1 MYIPDDMQK
10 VNKFVDVAIPSNRSY
25 FSRIGEVT
33 APSTQFTGDELA
45 RMNQDKIAQIS
56 EAMQDYEKYV
66 ESQNNKENESH

>member
-10 VNKFVDVAIPSNRSY
+10 VNRFVDVAIPSNRSY

-33 APSTQFTGDELA
+33 VPSTQFTGEELA

-56 EAMQDYEKYV
+56 EAMRDYDNYV
-66 ESQNNKENESH
+66 ESLNQKDNE

>member
-1 MYIPDDMQK
+1 MYIPEDMQK

-45 RMNQDKIAQIS
+45 RMNQDKIAQIT
-56 EAMQDYEKYV
+56 EAMEDYQKYV
-66 ESQNNKENESH
+66 ESQNSKDNEPD

>member
-1 MYIPDDMQK
+1 MYIPEDMQK

-56 EAMQDYEKYV
+56 EAMQDYVKYV
-66 ESQNNKENESH
+66 ESQNKKENESD